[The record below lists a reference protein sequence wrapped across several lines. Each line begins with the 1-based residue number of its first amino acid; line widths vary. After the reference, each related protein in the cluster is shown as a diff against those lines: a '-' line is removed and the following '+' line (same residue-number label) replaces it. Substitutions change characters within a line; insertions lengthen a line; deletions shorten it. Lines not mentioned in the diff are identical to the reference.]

1 MARPHAIIEPEELN
15 GNETKPLKLSYF
27 EGRSSGW
34 PQQLAITGSRVQT
47 TFLCANVQRFAGSQ
61 NIRSK
66 QEAKHRWRAQHQ
78 KRISTCPTNNTNS
91 RNAVFNFI
99 RSRNCIAVPHAFVSL
114 ASTQLSFLELLVQ
127 CSGASLPSSLRGRCS
142 FRIILQ
148 SRKRGKRN
156 PLHSTSRNRRKQ
168 SIGDY
173 RRSCSDTRRGI
184 GRGRRSC

>member
-1 MARPHAIIEPEELN
+1 MRRKL
-15 GNETKPLKLSYF
+15 LKLSYF

-47 TFLCANVQRFAGSQ
+47 RYLCANVQGFAGSQ
-61 NIRSK
+61 KIRSK
-66 QEAKHRWRAQHQ
+66 QKAKHLWRPQHQ
-78 KRISTCPTNNTNS
+78 KRISTCPTKNTNS

-99 RSRNCIAVPHAFVSL
+99 RSRNCIAVSHAFLSL
-114 ASTQLSFLELLVQ
+114 ASTQLSFLELMVQ